1 MTGGRTT
8 LSIMSLSVT
17 LCSVFVNVNLKI
29 FSPAFVSF
37 KFRKFQSHN
46 AKLMAKDEKA
56 HIAVNNLNSNQINE
70 IQHNDK
76 QHIDKE
82 DNNIRMTH
90 GIKHC

>member
-1 MTGGRTT
+1 
-8 LSIMSLSVT
+8 
-17 LCSVFVNVNLKI
+17 
-29 FSPAFVSF
+29 
-37 KFRKFQSHN
+37 
-46 AKLMAKDEKA
+46 MAKDEKA